1 MKSLK
6 VFLRKFDIF
15 GIPLTFRYKA
25 KDKYSTPL
33 GGATIIIFCILALA
47 FGIYYIIP
55 FIKRQNLSIIYYT
68 MNIPKTE
75 QILISKVK
83 KHHLLLGLIAQK
95 KEDLKQKMFLVWNQH

>member
-47 FGIYYIIP
+47 FGIYYIIL

-75 QILISKVK
+75 QIDFKSSKAPFAI
-83 KHHLLLGLIAQK
+83 GLDCSQK